1 MRRLALILGVLMVL
15 AGCATARVAERRVIT
30 GRVTDAEGRPVA
42 GTPVLLV
49 GRDLGFALFT
59 LGYEEMGRR
68 EARVLTDER
77 GEYRIEVVPGQLG
90 NNLYLFFYDREGFD
104 HVRYDRPEP
113 VDLTKRLKDEP
124 HVVINQTLRSHPDW
138 PEVVRLRQEYGP
150 DSHRGRILRQMGLPE
165 RREAT
170 QSGGDLVEQWHYFS
184 RGVTYVLRNGEL
196 SGTHQFEPIKE
207 FAKPRF

>member
-1 MRRLALILGVLMVL
+1 MRRLALILGVLMLL
-15 AGCATARVAERRVIT
+15 AGCATARVAERRVLT

-104 HVRYDRPEP
+104 HVRYARP
-113 VDLTKRLKDEP
+113 
-124 HVVINQTLRSHPDW
+124 
-138 PEVVRLRQEYGP
+138 
-150 DSHRGRILRQMGLPE
+150 
-165 RREAT
+165 A
-170 QSGGDLVEQWHYFS
+170 
-184 RGVTYVLRNGEL
+184 
-196 SGTHQFEPIKE
+196 
-207 FAKPRF
+207 A

>member
-1 MRRLALILGVLMVL
+1 MRRVVLSAALLILL
-15 AGCATARVAERRVIT
+15 AGCATARVGERRVIT

-49 GRDLGFALFT
+49 GRELGFAVFS

-68 EARVLTDER
+68 EARALTDER

-90 NNLYLFFYDREGFD
+90 NNLHLFFYDREGFD
-104 HVRYDRPEP
+104 GVRYARPEP
-113 VDLTKRLKDEP
+113 LDVTKRLQETP
-124 HVVINQTLRSHPDW
+124 QLVINQTLRTHPDW
-138 PEVVRLRQEYGP
+138 HEVQRLRQEYGP

-170 QSGGDLVEQWHYFS
+170 RSGEDLIEQWHYFS
-184 RGVTYVLRNGEL
+184 RGITYILRNGEL

-207 FAKPRF
+207 FSRPGS

>member
-1 MRRLALILGVLMVL
+1 MRRLALILGVLMLL
-15 AGCATARVAERRVIT
+15 AGCATARVAERRVLT

-104 HVRYDRPEP
+104 HVRYARPAAA
-113 VDLTKRLKDEP
+113 DLTKPLKDEP
-124 HVVINQTLRSHPDW
+124 HVVTNQTLRTHPDW
-138 PEVVRLRQEYGP
+138 LEVVRLRQEYGP

-184 RGVTYVLRNGEL
+184 RGITYVLRNGEL

-207 FAKPRF
+207 FAKPGS

>member
-1 MRRLALILGVLMVL
+1 MRRPALIIGVLMVL

-30 GRVTDAEGRPVA
+30 GRVTDTEGRPVA
-42 GTPVLLV
+42 ATPVLLV

-104 HVRYDRPEP
+104 HVRYARPAP
-113 VDLTKRLKDEP
+113 ADLTKPLKDEP
-124 HVVINQTLRSHPDW
+124 HVVINQTLRTHPDW
-138 PEVVRLRQEYGP
+138 LEVVRLRQEYGP

-170 QSGGDLVEQWHYFS
+170 QSGSDLVEQWHYFS
-184 RGVTYVLRNGEL
+184 RGITYVLRNGAL

-207 FAKPRF
+207 FAKPGS

>member
-1 MRRLALILGVLMVL
+1 MRRLALIVGVLVVL

-30 GRVTDAEGRPVA
+30 GRVTDAEARPVA

-49 GRDLGFALFT
+49 GRDLGLALFQ
-59 LGYEEMGRR
+59 LGYEELGRR

-77 GEYRIEVVPGQLG
+77 GEYRLEVVPGQLG
-90 NNLYLFFYDREGFD
+90 NNLYLFFYDRDGFD
-104 HVRYDRPEP
+104 HVRYARPEP
-113 VDLTKRLKDEP
+113 VDFTKRLKEEP
-124 HVVINQTLRSHPDW
+124 QIVVNQVLRSHPDW

-170 QSGGDLVEQWHYFS
+170 QSGGDLMEQWHYFS

-207 FAKPRF
+207 FAKPRS

>member
-1 MRRLALILGVLMVL
+1 MRRLALILGVLVVL
-15 AGCATARVAERRVIT
+15 AGCATARVAEQRVIT
-30 GRVTDAEGRPVA
+30 GRVTDTEGRPVA

-77 GEYRIEVVPGQLG
+77 GEYRIAMVPGQLG

-104 HVRYDRPEP
+104 HVRYARAAP
-113 VDLTKRLKDEP
+113 VDLTKRLKDEA
-124 HVVINQTLRSHPDW
+124 HLVVNQTLRNNPDW
-138 PEVVRLRQEYGP
+138 LEVVRLRQEYGP

-170 QSGGDLVEQWHYFS
+170 QSGSDLVEQWHYFS
-184 RGVTYVLRNGEL
+184 RGITYVLRNGEL

-207 FAKPRF
+207 FAKPGS

>member
-1 MRRLALILGVLMVL
+1 MRRLALIVGVLVVL

-30 GRVTDAEGRPVA
+30 GRVTDAEARPVA

-49 GRDLGFALFT
+49 GRDLGLALFQ
-59 LGYEEMGRR
+59 LGYEELGRR

-77 GEYRIEVVPGQLG
+77 GEYRLEVVPGQLG
-90 NNLYLFFYDREGFD
+90 NNLYLFFYDRDGFD
-104 HVRYDRPEP
+104 HVRYARPEP
-113 VDLTKRLKDEP
+113 VDFTKRLKEEP
-124 HVVINQTLRSHPDW
+124 QIVVNQVLRSHPDW

-207 FAKPRF
+207 FAKPRS

>member
-1 MRRLALILGVLMVL
+1 MRRLALILGVLMLL
-15 AGCATARVAERRVIT
+15 AGCATARVAERRVLT

-104 HVRYDRPEP
+104 HVRYARPAAA
-113 VDLTKRLKDEP
+113 DLTKPLKDEP
-124 HVVINQTLRSHPDW
+124 HVVTNQTLRTHPDW
-138 PEVVRLRQEYGP
+138 LEVVRL
-150 DSHRGRILRQMGLPE
+150 
-165 RREAT
+165 
-170 QSGGDLVEQWHYFS
+170 
-184 RGVTYVLRNGEL
+184 
-196 SGTHQFEPIKE
+196 
-207 FAKPRF
+207 

>member
-1 MRRLALILGVLMVL
+1 MRRLALIVGVLVVL

-30 GRVTDAEGRPVA
+30 GRVTDAEARPVA

-49 GRDLGFALFT
+49 GRDLGLALFQ

-104 HVRYDRPEP
+104 GVRYARPEP
-113 VDLTKRLKDEP
+113 VDLTKRLKEES
-124 HVVINQTLRSHPDW
+124 HLGVNQVLRSHPDW

-207 FAKPRF
+207 FAKPRS

>member
-1 MRRLALILGVLMVL
+1 MRRLTLILGVLVVL
-15 AGCATARVAERRVIT
+15 AGCATARVAEQRVIT
-30 GRVTDAEGRPVA
+30 GRVTDTEGRPVA
-42 GTPVLLV
+42 ATPVLLV
-49 GRDLGFALFT
+49 GRDLGFALFQ

-77 GEYRIEVVPGQLG
+77 GEYRIETVPGQLG

-104 HVRYDRPEP
+104 HVRYARPAP
-113 VDLTKRLKDEP
+113 VDLTKRLKDEA
-124 HVVINQTLRSHPDW
+124 HLVVNQTLRNNPDW
-138 PEVVRLRQEYGP
+138 LEVVRLRQEYGP

-170 QSGGDLVEQWHYFS
+170 QSGSDLVEQWHYFS
-184 RGVTYVLRNGEL
+184 RGITYVLRNGEL

-207 FAKPRF
+207 FAKPGS

>member
-15 AGCATARVAERRVIT
+15 AGCATARVAERRVLT

-207 FAKPRF
+207 FAKPRS

>member
-1 MRRLALILGVLMVL
+1 MRRVALILGVLVVL
-15 AGCATARVAERRVIT
+15 AGCATARVAEQRLIT

-77 GEYRIEVVPGQLG
+77 GEYRIETVPGQLG

-104 HVRYDRPEP
+104 RVRYARPAP
-113 VDLTKRLKDEP
+113 VDLTKPLKDEA
-124 HVVINQTLRSHPDW
+124 HLVVNQTLRTHPDW

-184 RGVTYVLRNGEL
+184 RGITYVLRNGEL

-207 FAKPRF
+207 FAKPGS

>member
-1 MRRLALILGVLMVL
+1 MRQLALIVGMLVVL

-30 GRVTDAEGRPVA
+30 GRVTDAEARPVA

-49 GRDLGFALFT
+49 GRDLGLALFQ
-59 LGYEEMGRR
+59 LGYEELGRR

-77 GEYRIEVVPGQLG
+77 GEYRLEVVPGHLG
-90 NNLYLFFYDREGFD
+90 NNLYLFFYDRDGFD
-104 HVRYDRPEP
+104 HVRYARPEP
-113 VDLTKRLKDEP
+113 VDFTKRLKEEP
-124 HVVINQTLRSHPDW
+124 QIVVNQVLRSHPDW

-207 FAKPRF
+207 FAKPRS

>member
-1 MRRLALILGVLMVL
+1 MRRPALIIGVLMVL

-30 GRVTDAEGRPVA
+30 GRVTDTEGRPVA
-42 GTPVLLV
+42 ATPVLLV

-104 HVRYDRPEP
+104 HVRYARPAP
-113 VDLTKRLKDEP
+113 VDLTKPLKDEP
-124 HVVINQTLRSHPDW
+124 RVVINQTLRTHPDW
-138 PEVVRLRQEYGP
+138 LEVVRLRQEYGP

-184 RGVTYVLRNGEL
+184 RGITYVLRNGAL

-207 FAKPRF
+207 FAKPGS

>member
-1 MRRLALILGVLMVL
+1 MRRLALILGVLMLL
-15 AGCATARVAERRVIT
+15 AGCATARVAERRVLT

-104 HVRYDRPEP
+104 HVRYDRPAAA
-113 VDLTKRLKDEP
+113 DLTKRLKDEP

-184 RGVTYVLRNGEL
+184 RGITYVLRNGEL

-207 FAKPRF
+207 FAKPGS

>member
-15 AGCATARVAERRVIT
+15 AGCATARVAERRVLT

-49 GRDLGFALFT
+49 GRDLGFALFQ

-90 NNLYLFFYDREGFD
+90 NNLHLFFYDREGFD
-104 HVRYDRPEP
+104 HVRYARPAP
-113 VDLTKRLKDEP
+113 VDLTKPLKDEP
-124 HVVINQTLRSHPDW
+124 HVVINQTLRTHPDW
-138 PEVVRLRQEYGP
+138 LEVVRLRQEYGP

-165 RREAT
+165 RLEAT
-170 QSGGDLVEQWHYFS
+170 QSGSDLVEQWHYFS
-184 RGVTYVLRNGEL
+184 RGITYVLRNGEL

-207 FAKPRF
+207 FAKPGS

>member
-1 MRRLALILGVLMVL
+1 MRRLALILGVFVVL
-15 AGCATARVAERRVIT
+15 AGCATARVAERRVIS
-30 GRVTDAEGRPVA
+30 GRVTDVEGRPVA

-49 GRDLGFALFT
+49 GRDLGFAVFQ

-77 GEYRIEVVPGQLG
+77 GEYRIEVVPSQLG
-90 NNLYLFFYDREGFD
+90 NSLHLFFYDREGFD
-104 HVRYDRPEP
+104 AVRYARPEP
-113 VDLTKRLKDEP
+113 VDITKRLKDEP
-124 HVVINQTLRSHPDW
+124 HLVVNQTLRTHPDW

-170 QSGGDLVEQWHYFS
+170 RSGSDLVEQWHYFS
-184 RGVTYVLRNGEL
+184 RGITYMLRNGEL
-196 SGTHQFEPIKE
+196 SGTHQFEPIKD
-207 FAKPRF
+207 FAKPGS